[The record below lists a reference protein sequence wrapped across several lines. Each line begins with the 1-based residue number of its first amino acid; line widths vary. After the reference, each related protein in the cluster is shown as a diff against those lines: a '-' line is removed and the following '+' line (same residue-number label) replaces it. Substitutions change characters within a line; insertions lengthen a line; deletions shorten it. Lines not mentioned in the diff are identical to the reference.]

1 MGKYVERGSKAPH
14 LIDLAD
20 PPAVVMIK
28 EDHQAFRALFDMA
41 EEADGRTLTTLAGVV
56 CIRLAIHMAIEEEI
70 LYPALRPFVGVDVV
84 DRSILEHQRARQLI
98 AEIAEISGREEMFKT
113 KLHFL
118 GEEVM
123 HHIDQEDCTLLCEA
137 RRAWEDGKIDL
148 VLIASQMTRPRQVL
162 NDLVSSIGQDD
173 GSAEVPPMGEQRNGS
188 PNGPASREPVG
199 ELATGFGRWKA

>member
-1 MGKYVERGSKAPH
+1 
-14 LIDLAD
+14 
-20 PPAVVMIK
+20 
-28 EDHQAFRALFDMA
+28 
-41 EEADGRTLTTLAGVV
+41 
-56 CIRLAIHMAIEEEI
+56 
-70 LYPALRPFVGVDVV
+70 
-84 DRSILEHQRARQLI
+84 
-98 AEIAEISGREEMFKT
+98 MFKT

-148 VLIASQMTRPRQVL
+148 VLIASQMTRQRQVL